1 MSITIKEATDML
13 SKMPRKKLGF
23 FPTPLCRLD
32 ALSEE
37 LGINLWIKRD
47 DFTGSNLFGGNKT
60 RKLEFLIGKAAEEG
74 AECVFTYGATQSNH
88 AMQTAW
94 AAAKN

>member
-1 MSITIKEATDML
+1 MLGKKERVKGEKYMSITIKEAVGMI

-23 FPTPLCRLD
+23 FPTPLYRLD

-37 LGINLWIKRD
+37 LGVNLWIKRD

-60 RKLEFLIGKAAEEG
+60 PG
-74 AECVFTYGATQSNH
+74 N
-88 AMQTAW
+88 
-94 AAAKN
+94 